1 MPSIELV
8 ASSRV
13 RLTVA
18 SLLTVRPRTL
28 TELSQLTGVSVQAVL
43 KHLAKLDGE
52 GLVGNSNLGPGE
64 FLRPRKL
71 YSLES
76 RGVEGYSREDTIVAA
91 LTNPRPAA
99 SEQATGYSVLER
111 LAEDVIFGRAR
122 MRDVLKRLE
131 RTIGE
136 VAEEEARL
144 RRAIERAEL
153 TPEERQIA
161 YVVFTEDDAE
171 RARDVLR
178 AHFGCSDPEAAVARV
193 VRKLRE

>member
-1 MPSIELV
+1 MPSIEV
-8 ASSRV
+8 IASSRV

-28 TELSQLTGVSVQAVL
+28 TELSELTGVSVQAVL
-43 KHLAKLDGE
+43 KHLAKLDAE
-52 GLVGNSNLGPGE
+52 GLLAHASLGPGE
-64 FLRPRKL
+64 LLRPRKL
-71 YSLES
+71 YSLRT
-76 RGVEGYSREDTIVAA
+76 RGVEGYAHEDMIVAA
-91 LTNPRPAA
+91 LTRPSPAG
-99 SEQATGYSVLER
+99 EPATGYEDMEG
-111 LAEDVIFGRAR
+111 LAEEVIFMRAR

-144 RRAIERAEL
+144 RGSIEGAGL

-171 RARDVLR
+171 RAREVLR
-178 AHFGCSDPEAAVARV
+178 THFGCSDPEAAVARV
-193 VRKLRE
+193 VGKLRG